1 MAVKSSSRYSHVK
14 RASRY
19 EYAQAWSNQR
29 KRLAQAALAD
39 NQHLA
44 NSLVTVASNLIS
56 GSADLATQAAVKRI
70 TEATKK
76 KFEQFD
82 KLEAASKSIDI
93 SA

>member
-1 MAVKSSSRYSHVK
+1 MAIKSASRHSYVK

-19 EYAQAWSNQR
+19 EYAQAWANQR

-39 NQHLA
+39 NQNLA

-76 KFEQFD
+76 KFEQID
-82 KLEAASKSIDI
+82 ALESASKSIDI